1 MRPSEPGAAPLADRV
16 GERTFVLPHDLTGLV
31 DDRAGIGA
39 EALGAMESALSMTVD
54 YLKTRKQFGRPIGS
68 FQAVQHRMADLLT
81 EVEQARSAVWNLAG
95 NLDAPDRDRHV
106 AATKSLVGRVALYV
120 AEETIQLH
128 GGIGMTEEYEL
139 APLARRLL
147 AADARFGDSDHHLER
162 FIAVSAA

>member
-1 MRPSEPGAAPLADRV
+1 MTKPLTGHTLGAA
-16 GERTFVLPHDLTGLV
+16 
-31 DDRAGIGA
+31 GA
-39 EALGAMESALSMTVD
+39 LEAALDMAVD
-54 YLKTRKQFGRPIGS
+54 YANTRKQFGRPIGS

-147 AADARFGDSDHHLER
+147 AMPSQLTARVFG
-162 FIAVSAA
+162 

>member
-1 MRPSEPGAAPLADRV
+1 M
-16 GERTFVLPHDLTGLV
+16 ERSVELTT
-31 DDRAGIGA
+31 
-39 EALGAMESALSMTVD
+39 E

-68 FQAVQHRMADLLT
+68 FQAIQHRMADLLT

-95 NLDAPDRDRHV
+95 NLDTPDRDRHI

-139 APLARRLL
+139 APMARRLI

-162 FIAVSAA
+162 FIALTAA